1 MSAFIRRSAAVV
13 AGTTVFGIAL
23 AGCVGGGSSGTG
35 DAASIDTS
43 KATGTVEYWL
53 WDNNQKAAYQQCA
66 DDFHAANPDVTVN
79 ITQYSWDDYW
89 TKITNGF
96 VSGTGPDVFTDH
108 LSKYADFIN
117 NNQLVAL
124 DDVVAKDGIDL
135 SQYTDGLADLW
146 VGQDGKRYGLP
157 KDWDT
162 IAIFYNQD
170 LVSAG
175 GYSAEQLADLQWN
188 PEDGGTY
195 EEAIAHLTVDAN
207 GVRGDEPGFDKT
219 RVAVYGLG
227 LDNQS
232 GGGIG
237 QTQWSMYSGST
248 GWEYMDENPW
258 GTKYNY
264 DDERFQSTI
273 GWMADLIEKGYMPS
287 VAEVTG
293 GDSTQTFGAGKYA
306 MITNGSWNINSFFG
320 LSGVDVGIAPTPMGP
335 RWQAR
340 EHVQRSGRL
349 HLGGLEEQ
357 GRGGRLGRVPGFGRL
372 PERHRRRRCRLP
384 GDPQWRRSSRRR
396 VPEPRDRCDAVHPAG
411 GRRDHLPLADL
422 RQRCEDRRDHDAR
435 GGRCDGGQGRPV
447 VADQRERA
455 GQRPVRSVS
464 TSDQRGCGPG
474 AAPLCSPSTRRRFP
488 CPRPHRPCPSPYRAR
503 PPPATTSPR
512 VRR

>member
-335 RWQAR
+335 DGKRASMFNGLADSIWAGSKNKDAAAAWVEYLGSADCQNVIGAAG
-340 EHVQRSGRL
+340 VVFPAIPSGA
-349 HLGGLEEQ
+349 EAAAAAFQ
-357 GRGGRLGRVPGFGRL
+357 SRGIDVTPFTQQVADETTFLSPISDNAAKIAGIMTPAV
-372 PERHRRRRCRLP
+372 
-384 GDPQWRRSSRRR
+384 
-396 VPEPRDRCDAVHPAG
+396 DAVMEG
-411 GRRDHLPLADL
+411 KADPSSL
-422 RQRCEDRRDHDAR
+422 TSANEQVNALF
-435 GGRCDGGQGRPV
+435 GQ
-447 VADQRERA
+447 
-455 GQRPVRSVS
+455 
-464 TSDQRGCGPG
+464 
-474 AAPLCSPSTRRRFP
+474 
-488 CPRPHRPCPSPYRAR
+488 
-503 PPPATTSPR
+503 
-512 VRR
+512 